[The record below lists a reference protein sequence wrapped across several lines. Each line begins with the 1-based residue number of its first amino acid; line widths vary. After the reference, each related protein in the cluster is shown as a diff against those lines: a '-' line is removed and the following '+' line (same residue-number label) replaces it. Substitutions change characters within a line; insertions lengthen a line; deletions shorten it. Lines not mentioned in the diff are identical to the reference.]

1 VMLGYLRAER
11 PGILEPPSDGW
22 YDTGDIVDIDGEGF
36 VTIKGRMKR
45 FAKIAGEMV
54 PLGAI
59 EELAARVSP
68 RSSHA
73 VVAIADAKRGERLV
87 LLTDAADLQRPT
99 LAAAARDAGL
109 PEIYVPRSIVRV
121 AAIPL
126 LGTGKTDYVE
136 ATRIA
141 GEAGS
146 ALPASA

>member
-1 VMLGYLRAER
+1 
-11 PGILEPPSDGW
+11 
-22 YDTGDIVDIDGEGF
+22 
-36 VTIKGRMKR
+36 VTIKGRIKR

-54 PLGAI
+54 PLGAV

-136 ATRIA
+136 ASRIA
-141 GEAGS
+141 VEAGS